1 MSGVLFPPAAVSVP
15 AASAPPP
22 AAVFVSPTEDGG
34 NEEATIVFALACR
47 ESFGADFSFTYNG
60 VEFCPLP
67 DSAPAAVEASPIK
80 ILLDPR
86 IAFTDKLVNA
96 DSAKRDGLV
105 PVNPAP
111 AGPCKEPRS
120 V

>member
-22 AAVFVSPTEDGG
+22 AAVFVSLNDDGG
-34 NEEATIVFALACR
+34 NEEATIAFALACR
-47 ESFGADFSFTYNG
+47 ESLGAEFSLTYNG

-67 DSAPAAVEASPIK
+67 DSAPDAVEASPTN

-86 IAFTDKLVNA
+86 IAFTDKPVNA

-105 PVNPAP
+105 SVNPAA

>member
-1 MSGVLFPPAAVSVP
+1 MSGALFPPAAVSVP

-22 AAVFVSPTEDGG
+22 AAVSVPATSDGG
-34 NEEATIVFALACR
+34 SEEATIAFALACR
-47 ESFGADFSFTYNG
+47 ESFGAVFSRTYSG
-60 VEFCPLP
+60 VELCPLP
-67 DSAPAAVEASPIK
+67 DSVPAAVEGSPIN

-86 IAFTDKLVNA
+86 IAFTDKPVNA
-96 DSAKRDGLV
+96 DSAKMDGLV

>member
-1 MSGVLFPPAAVSVP
+1 M
-15 AASAPPP
+15 
-22 AAVFVSPTEDGG
+22 SPTDDGG

-47 ESFGADFSFTYNG
+47 ESFGAEFSFTYNV

-67 DSAPAAVEASPIK
+67 DSAPAAVEASPTN

-86 IAFTDKLVNA
+86 IVFTDKPVNA

-105 PVNPAP
+105 PVNPAA
-111 AGPCKEPRS
+111 AGP
-120 V
+120 